1 MIVIGII
8 AIVFGLIFSAKAF
21 IDSNYNERVTFIAY
35 AGGLAMAMGIWCI
48 ASNKSPKAIDVYK
61 GKTTLQITY
70 KNNVLIDTTVV
81 YK

>member
-35 AGGLAMAMGIWCI
+35 AGGLAMAMGI
-48 ASNKSPKAIDVYK
+48 
-61 GKTTLQITY
+61 
-70 KNNVLIDTTVV
+70 
-81 YK
+81 